1 VSDPV
6 PTCHDVA
13 MRSFVIKVLVN
24 GVALWA
30 AAYFVQGIRL
40 GTERSFTTSQLV
52 TVLWVA
58 VIFGLVNTVI
68 KPVLTFFSLPVIIL
82 TLGLFTLIVNAAM
95 LELTSWFAGQAD
107 LAFHVNDFFWD
118 AVLGSVI
125 ITIVSMI
132 LNLVIPDGERS

>member
-1 VSDPV
+1 
-6 PTCHDVA
+6 

-30 AAYFVQGIRL
+30 AAYFVQGIHL
-40 GTERSFTTSQLV
+40 GTERTFSTGQLV

-95 LELTSWFAGQAD
+95 LELTSWFAGQVH
-107 LAFHVNDFFWD
+107 LSFHVDEFFWD
-118 AVLGSVI
+118 AVIGSVI

-132 LNLVIPDGERS
+132 LNLAIPDGERSQR